1 MIIFK
6 IKNRTISF
14 LIILVI
20 YILAF
25 LAGLLVFKLSSNMH
39 VLVSIFLADIAA
51 TLVVWGFGI
60 LFSNSSVYDP
70 YWSVAPLIIL
80 SCWIIIKGLSFS
92 ITDILFL
99 IAIIVWGIRLTLNW
113 AIRWRGL
120 HHQDWRYTMLK
131 EKSPRLWFFTNLI
144 GINVMPTVVV
154 FIALI
159 PAYFGIGQEG
169 SINIL
174 TGIGFT
180 ICMGAVLI
188 ESIADRQMDLF
199 RKDKSHKNQYIDK
212 GLWRYSRHPNYFGE
226 ISFWWGIWLMQMGIA
241 PQKWATLIGPIA
253 VSLLFIFISIPMM
266 EKHILATNSTY
277 NRYQKQVSMLK
288 PMFRKRQIEKCSKEN
303 LK

>member
-1 MIIFK
+1 
-6 IKNRTISF
+6 
-14 LIILVI
+14 
-20 YILAF
+20 
-25 LAGLLVFKLSSNMH
+25 
-39 VLVSIFLADIAA
+39 
-51 TLVVWGFGI
+51 
-60 LFSNSSVYDP
+60 
-70 YWSVAPLIIL
+70 
-80 SCWIIIKGLSFS
+80 
-92 ITDILFL
+92 
-99 IAIIVWGIRLTLNW
+99 
-113 AIRWRGL
+113 
-120 HHQDWRYTMLK
+120 MLK

-154 FIALI
+154 FIALT

-226 ISFWWGIWLMQMGIA
+226 ISFWWGIWLIQMGTA

-277 NRYQKQVSMLK
+277 SLYQKQVSMLK